1 MKRTRSGIQHGKHS
15 NHVSGQV
22 LWVYGMHE
30 DQRER
35 GLTIGGYDAA
45 WLADI
50 VAGYILELARDHFA
64 NTKFVGMYWD
74 DGKVIFNGV
83 YSVRELQN
91 WLLHDFQ
98 TTVNEITGDRSIQFT
113 MDVWKAGSETYVAN
127 EEKTLKINGD
137 SAKFPYLDMQMA
149 WNKPG
154 IIKNPAER
162 KSIFWARQNHFL
174 RYKEFLI
181 KRKRYPEL
189 LYAKAS
195 SNRCTKATN
204 TRSSPTNK
212 VHLQVAHFI

>member
-1 MKRTRSGIQHGKHS
+1 
-15 NHVSGQV
+15 
-22 LWVYGMHE
+22 MHE

-98 TTVNEITGDRSIQFT
+98 TTVNEITGDRSIQFM

-149 WNKPG
+149 WNDEEAMCFELYSKPG
-154 IIKNPAER
+154 Y
-162 KSIFWARQNHFL
+162 Q
-174 RYKEFLI
+174 
-181 KRKRYPEL
+181 
-189 LYAKAS
+189 
-195 SNRCTKATN
+195 TK
-204 TRSSPTNK
+204 
-212 VHLQVAHFI
+212 